1 MCGLCARCQRTFTF
15 YFGCASLIVILI
27 LQKVA
32 QTQARIKAK
41 RVRAAPDLFDV
52 RYTVAPPASPDA
64 VKLSSVAALPVH
76 VLGTDHAPVLINS
89 PAASDDTDNGKSRGT
104 KRPASAVAEK
114 SVRIALNE
122 KCNAPPS
129 QYNFSTT
136 STTALPSGYWRGN
149 ADEVEILHEHVAP
162 ADEQSAIGIR
172 RKRIEDDMRSAGKK
186 NGLARIDRIWG
197 HPDLVLGDDLHVY
210 RHRASGQ
217 VVWVLVFCCKGKC
230 SPRLYFYPP
239 QFMLAN
245 ADVRRAARH
254 YQETGKP
261 DFLGRDM
268 PLPWHLIEYL
278 KTHPV
283 DALPADDKS
292 GRKHADKKHQP
303 STPVRPVNDNI
314 APLRSIEADIAV
326 RQEVISCLQ
335 KRLDAEREI
344 VLSLMVQ
351 KNNVF
356 L

>member
-1 MCGLCARCQRTFTF
+1 MRLACPLPTYVYILFLV
-15 YFGCASLIVILI
+15 ASLIVILI
-27 LQKVA
+27 SQRIA
-32 QTQARIKAK
+32 QTKARRLASA
-41 RVRAAPDLFDV
+41 RAAPDLFDA
-52 RYTVAPPASPDA
+52 RYTAAPPVSPDA

-76 VLGTDHAPVLINS
+76 VMGTDRAPVLVNS
-89 PAASDDTDNGKSRGT
+89 PAASDDADDGKSRGT
-104 KRPASAVAEK
+104 KRPASAAAEK

-122 KCNAPPS
+122 KCNALPS

-162 ADEQSAIGIR
+162 VDEQSAIGIR
-172 RKRIEDDMRSAGKK
+172 RKRLEDDMRSAGKK

-283 DALPADDKS
+283 DALPTDDKS
-292 GRKHADKKHQP
+292 SRKHADKKHQP

-335 KRLDAEREI
+335 KRLDTEREI

-356 L
+356 V